1 MKIASNLIIAAD
13 HPAFAGHFPG
23 QPIVPGVVLLDAVLH
38 AIVEANGLADSEL
51 AANGLANSGLAVTAW
66 QISTVKFLSPLAPGE
81 AVTIVHEHLD
91 TVVKFEVLAADRK
104 IVSGS
109 LLLVSR
115 S

>member
-1 MKIASNLIIAAD
+1 MKIESSLIIAAD

-23 QPIVPGVVLLDAVLH
+23 QAIVPGVVLLDAVLH
-38 AIVEANGLADSEL
+38 AIVTASGRADAEM
-51 AANGLANSGLAVTAW
+51 AVTAW
-66 QISTVKFLSPLAPGE
+66 QISAVKFLSPLTPGE

-91 TVVKFEVLAADRK
+91 AVVKFEVLAADRK

>member
-1 MKIASNLIIAAD
+1 MKIQSNLIIAAD

-23 QPIVPGVVLLDAVLH
+23 KPIVPGVLLLDAVLH
-38 AIVEANGLADSEL
+38 AVFADGELADADM
-51 AANGLANSGLAVTAW
+51 AATAW
-66 QISTVKFLSPLAPGE
+66 QISAVKFLSPLLPGE
-81 AVTIVHEHLD
+81 AVVIMHEHID
-91 TVVKFEVLAADRK
+91 NIVKFEVLAAERK